1 MADKNN
7 IPYVVEEKIDRLES
21 HFKEFRKDTI
31 IDREVTRDI
40 RNLLTGTE
48 LTGKKG
54 VIHLLE
60 TLENK
65 VDRLEE
71 KQILIDENMA
81 NVKFVAKGLITAIIG
96 FFLWLFTN
104 K

>member
-1 MADKNN
+1 MST
-7 IPYVVEEKIDRLES
+7 ILEEKVDRLEN
-21 HFKEFRKDTI
+21 HFKVYKTDTQ
-31 IDREVTRDI
+31 DVKEVVRDI
-40 RNLLTGTE
+40 RNLLTGTD

-54 VIHLLE
+54 VIFVLE
-60 TLENK
+60 SLEAK
-65 VDRLEE
+65 VDKLEE
-71 KQILIDENMA
+71 KQLLIDENMS

>member
-1 MADKNN
+1 MALL
-7 IPYVVEEKIDRLES
+7 EEKVDRLEN
-21 HFKEFRKDTI
+21 HFKVYKTDLT
-31 IDREVTRDI
+31 DVKEVTKDI

-48 LTGKKG
+48 LNGKKG

-65 VDRLEE
+65 VDKLEE
-71 KQILIDENMA
+71 KQLLIDENMQ
-81 NVKFVAKGLITAIIG
+81 NVKYVAKGLITAIIG
-96 FFLWLFTN
+96 FFFWLFTN

>member
-1 MADKNN
+1 MS
-7 IPYVVEEKIDRLES
+7 VLEEKVDSLEN
-21 HFKEFRKDTI
+21 HFQVYKKDVS
-31 IDREVTRDI
+31 EVTSVVKDI

-48 LTGKKG
+48 LNGHKG
-54 VIHLLE
+54 VVHILE
-60 TLENK
+60 KLEDK
-65 VDRLEE
+65 VDKLEA
-71 KQILIDENMA
+71 KQSLVDENMA

>member
-1 MADKNN
+1 MSNILEDK
-7 IPYVVEEKIDRLES
+7 VDRLES
-21 HFKEFRKDTI
+21 HFKVYKSDMT
-31 IDREVTRDI
+31 DVKEVTRDI

-54 VIHLLE
+54 VVHLLE
-60 TLENK
+60 QLESK
-65 VDRLEE
+65 VDKLEE

-81 NVKFVAKGLITAIIG
+81 NVKFVAKGVITAVIG
-96 FFLWLFTN
+96 FFVWLFQS

>member
-1 MADKNN
+1 MALL
-7 IPYVVEEKIDRLES
+7 EEKVDRLEN
-21 HFKEFRKDTI
+21 HFEVYKTDLTDVK
-31 IDREVTRDI
+31 EVTKDI

-48 LTGKKG
+48 LNGKKG

-65 VDRLEE
+65 VDKLEE
-71 KQILIDENMA
+71 KQLLIDENMQ
-81 NVKFVAKGLITAIIG
+81 NVKYVAKGLITAIIG
-96 FFLWLFTN
+96 FFFWLFTN

>member
-1 MADKNN
+1 MALL
-7 IPYVVEEKIDRLES
+7 EEKVDRLEN
-21 HFKEFRKDTI
+21 HFKVYKTDLT
-31 IDREVTRDI
+31 DVKEVTKDI

-48 LTGKKG
+48 LNGKKG

-65 VDRLEE
+65 VDKLEE
-71 KQILIDENMA
+71 KQLLIDENMQ
-81 NVKFVAKGLITAIIG
+81 NVKYVAKGLITAIIG
-96 FFLWLFTN
+96 FFFWLFQS

>member
-1 MADKNN
+1 MPEKNN
-7 IPYVVEEKIDRLES
+7 MPFVTSEKIDRLEA
-21 HFKEFRKDTI
+21 HFKEFRKDAS
-31 IDREVTRDI
+31 IDREINRDI
-40 RNLLTGTE
+40 RNALIGSE
-48 LTGKKG
+48 MNGKKG
-54 VIHLLE
+54 VIFLLE

-65 VDRLEE
+65 VDKLEE
-71 KQILIDENMA
+71 KQLLIDENMA

>member
-1 MADKNN
+1 MALLD
-7 IPYVVEEKIDRLES
+7 EKVDRLEN
-21 HFKEFRKDTI
+21 HFKVYKTDLT
-31 IDREVTRDI
+31 DVKEVTKDI

-48 LTGKKG
+48 LNGKKG

-65 VDRLEE
+65 VDKLEE
-71 KQILIDENMA
+71 KQLLIDENMQ
-81 NVKFVAKGLITAIIG
+81 NVKYVAKGLITAIIG
-96 FFLWLFTN
+96 FFFWLFTN

>member
-1 MADKNN
+1 MA
-7 IPYVVEEKIDRLES
+7 ILEEKVDRLEQ
-21 HFKEFRKDTI
+21 HFKVYKSDLT
-31 IDREVTRDI
+31 DVKEVTRDI

-60 TLENK
+60 ALENK
-65 VDRLEE
+65 VDTLEE
-71 KQILIDENMA
+71 KQLLINENMQ
-81 NVKFVAKGLITAIIG
+81 NVKYVAKGLISAIIG
-96 FFLWLFTN
+96 FFFWLFTN

>member
-1 MADKNN
+1 MA
-7 IPYVVEEKIDRLES
+7 ILEEKVDRLEN
-21 HFKEFRKDTI
+21 HFKVYKSDLT
-31 IDREVTRDI
+31 DVKEVARDI

-54 VIHLLE
+54 VIHVLEALE
-60 TLENK
+60 TK

>member
-1 MADKNN
+1 MTLL
-7 IPYVVEEKIDRLES
+7 EEKVDRLEN
-21 HFKEFRKDTI
+21 HFKVYKTDLT
-31 IDREVTRDI
+31 DVREVTKDI

-48 LTGKKG
+48 LNGKKG

-65 VDRLEE
+65 VDKLEE
-71 KQILIDENMA
+71 KQLLIDENMQ
-81 NVKFVAKGLITAIIG
+81 NVKYVAKGLITAIIG
-96 FFLWLFTN
+96 FFFWLFTN

>member
-1 MADKNN
+1 MA
-7 IPYVVEEKIDRLES
+7 VLEEKVDRLEN
-21 HFKEFRKDTI
+21 HFKVYKSDLT
-31 IDREVTRDI
+31 DVKEVTRDI
-40 RNLLTGTE
+40 RNILTGTE

-60 TLENK
+60 TLETK
-65 VDRLEE
+65 VDKLEE
-71 KQILIDENMA
+71 KQLLIDENMA

>member
-1 MADKNN
+1 MAL
-7 IPYVVEEKIDRLES
+7 IEEKVDRLEN
-21 HFKEFRKDTI
+21 HLKVYKTDLT
-31 IDREVTRDI
+31 DVKEVTKDI

-48 LTGKKG
+48 LNGKKG

-65 VDRLEE
+65 VDKLEE
-71 KQILIDENMA
+71 KQLLIDENMQ
-81 NVKFVAKGLITAIIG
+81 NVKYVAKGLITAIIG
-96 FFLWLFTN
+96 FFFWLFTN

>member
-1 MADKNN
+1 M
-7 IPYVVEEKIDRLES
+7 PLLEEKVDRLEN
-21 HFKEFRKDTI
+21 HFKVYKTDMV
-31 IDREVTRDI
+31 DVKEVTKDI

-48 LTGKKG
+48 LNGKKG

-60 TLENK
+60 TLEAK
-65 VDRLEE
+65 VDKLEA
-71 KQILIDENMA
+71 KQLIIDDNMD

>member
-1 MADKNN
+1 MADNF
-7 IPYVVEEKIDRLES
+7 IAVEKIDRLEQ
-21 HFKEFRKDTI
+21 HFKEFRKDAV
-31 IDREVTRDI
+31 IDREISRDI
-40 RNLLTGTE
+40 RNILTGTE
-48 LTGKKG
+48 LTNKKG

-60 TLENK
+60 TLETK
-65 VDRLEE
+65 VDKLEE
-71 KQILIDENMA
+71 KQLLIDENMA

>member
-1 MADKNN
+1 MTNK
-7 IPYVVEEKIDRLES
+7 ILEEKVDRLEN
-21 HFKEFRKDTI
+21 HFKVYKTDLT
-31 IDREVTRDI
+31 DVKEVTKDI

-48 LTGKKG
+48 LNGKKG

-65 VDRLEE
+65 VDKLEE
-71 KQILIDENMA
+71 KQLLIDENMQ
-81 NVKFVAKGLITAIIG
+81 NVKYVAKGLITAIIG
-96 FFLWLFTN
+96 FFFWLFTN

>member
-1 MADKNN
+1 MSNLL
-7 IPYVVEEKIDRLES
+7 EEKVDRLES
-21 HFKEFRKDTI
+21 HFKVYKSDMT
-31 IDREVTRDI
+31 DVKEVTRDI

-54 VIHLLE
+54 VVHLLE
-60 TLENK
+60 QLESK
-65 VDRLEE
+65 VDKLEE

-81 NVKFVAKGLITAIIG
+81 NVKFVAKALITTVIG
-96 FFLWLFTN
+96 FFVWLFQS

>member
-1 MADKNN
+1 MTDK
-7 IPYVVEEKIDRLES
+7 ILEDKVDRLEN
-21 HFKEFRKDTI
+21 HFKVYKSDMT
-31 IDREVTRDI
+31 DVKEVTRDI

-54 VIHLLE
+54 VVHLLE
-60 TLENK
+60 QLESK
-65 VDRLEE
+65 VDKLEE

-81 NVKFVAKGLITAIIG
+81 NVKFVAKGVITAVIG
-96 FFLWLFTN
+96 FFVWLFQS